1 MTDLDTPPAE
11 TRPLRAVVRFWPMS
25 FALAFV
31 GLVAGVGAGAGKP
44 PIYTAETRLAI
55 GAQGLSSYAIPGFAL
70 AAQELAA
77 DYARYVS
84 LAQDGPA
91 LRTALGSRSAEIVG
105 LSASPVPN
113 SSVVS
118 IEAESGDSLLAVKAV
133 TAVGAALIAAT
144 NVQSNDQ
151 SAAALLKQYTA
162 LSTSV
167 AQANQ
172 ALAAAQTLET
182 KLLSLSTSTPSQ
194 IAAAQTAEA
203 QASTNYATLQLQQTA
218 LGNRYQ
224 SVATSTTPPS
234 NLSVVQPATVIFNNT
249 TKNEELYGLVGL
261 AGGGAISL
269 ITATIRS
276 RIVKRR
282 RTAGPRK
289 PRVADQPSEKPSYL
303 ADVIAHTGSKSSKK
317 EVAYDELA
325 PMPVSARMKEPDAQ
339 SEELVS
345 AQNSASDAGSG
356 TEVPTPKEVAEKN
369 WARATMPP
377 SSRFARPIAAPSRD
391 NGTPPANGGSSNGD
405 TSRSPDRRTSDA
417 RRTSSRNTETSGSAD
432 RRNTETSESAGDRS
446 SGTVRR

>member
-1 MTDLDTPPAE
+1 MSDLDIPPAE

-84 LAQDGPA
+84 LAQDGTA
-91 LRTALGSRSAEIVG
+91 LTGALGSRSSEIVG

-118 IEAESGDSLLAVKAV
+118 IEAESGDSLLAIRAA

-151 SAAALLKQYTA
+151 AAAALLKQYTT
-162 LSTSV
+162 LSASV
-167 AQANQ
+167 AQANEV
-172 ALAAAQTLET
+172 LTAAQTLVT
-182 KLLSLSTSTPSQ
+182 KLLSLSTATPSQ
-194 IAAAQTAEA
+194 IASAQTAEA
-203 QASTNYATLQLQQTA
+203 DAATNYATLQLQQTA

-224 SVATSTTPPS
+224 SLATSSTPTS

-269 ITATIRS
+269 IAATIRS

-282 RTAGPRK
+282 RAAGPRK
-289 PRVADQPSEKPSYL
+289 PRVADQPREKPSYL
-303 ADVIAHTGSKSSKK
+303 ADVIAHTGSKSTKK
-317 EVAYDELA
+317 EVAYHELA
-325 PMPVSARMKEPDAQ
+325 PTPVSARVKEPDAQ

-345 AQNSASDAGSG
+345 GQKPASDAGSG

-369 WARATMPP
+369 WARATVPP
-377 SSRFARPIAAPSRD
+377 SSRFARPIAAPSGND
-391 NGTPPANGGSSNGD
+391 GKSPANGGRSNGKA
-405 TSRSPDRRTSDA
+405 TGSPDRRTGEASGIG
-417 RRTSSRNTETSGSAD
+417 SRNSETTGSAGG
-432 RRNTETSESAGDRS
+432 RN

>member
-1 MTDLDTPPAE
+1 MSDLDIPPAE

-84 LAQDGPA
+84 LAQDGSA
-91 LRTALGSRSAEIVG
+91 LTAALGSRSAEIVG

-113 SSVVS
+113 SSVISV
-118 IEAESGDSLLAVKAV
+118 EAQSGDSVLAMKAA

-144 NVQSNDQ
+144 NVQTNDQ
-151 SAAALLKQYTA
+151 TAAALLKQYTT
-162 LSTSV
+162 LSATV

-172 ALAAAQTLET
+172 VLVAAQTLVT
-182 KLLSLSTSTPSQ
+182 KLLTLSTATPSQ
-194 IAAAQTAEA
+194 IASA
-203 QASTNYATLQLQQTA
+203 QATEADAATNYATLQLQQTA

-224 SVATSTTPPS
+224 SVATSSTPSS

-261 AGGGAISL
+261 AGGGALSL
-269 ITATIRS
+269 VAATIRS

-282 RTAGPRK
+282 RAGGARK
-289 PRVADQPSEKPSYL
+289 PRVADQPREKPSYL
-303 ADVIAHTGSKSSKK
+303 ADVIANTGSKSTKK
-317 EVAYDELA
+317 EVAYHELA
-325 PMPVSARMKEPDAQ
+325 PMPVSARVKEPDEQ
-339 SEELVS
+339 SEELVGRQK
-345 AQNSASDAGSG
+345 AASDAGSS
-356 TEVPTPKEVAEKN
+356 TAVPTPKEVAEKN
-369 WARATMPP
+369 WERATVPP
-377 SSRFARPIAAPSRD
+377 SSRFARPIAAPSRND
-391 NGTPPANGGSSNGD
+391 GKSPANGGRSNGEA
-405 TSRSPDRRTSDA
+405 TGSPDRRTGNASGIGSRNSETTGSAGGRNSGTA
-417 RRTSSRNTETSGSAD
+417 RR
-432 RRNTETSESAGDRS
+432 
-446 SGTVRR
+446 